1 MTKLVTV
8 LTCEVSE
15 NKEDFDMTT
24 KNMIN
29 TVSVS
34 DLRSMDKKH
43 HNTHVV
49 DVLPPDH
56 FANVH
61 IPGAKNACVF
71 FVSFLDD
78 LATIVSDKKERVVVY
93 GSSERSHDAKMAI
106 EKMTR
111 AGFLEVYELKGGI
124 EAWRRAGYACE
135 GNAIDQPDDPQTTLS
150 LSDGTFIVD
159 NDLSTIN
166 WEGRNPST
174 SHFGTVGICE
184 GLIHIRNE
192 NFSGKIEVDM
202 NSIHNI
208 NLEGDELQPVLEAHL
223 RSDDFFF
230 TSMFPKAV
238 LNFKEVTPIK
248 PLWQTTPNF
257 HVKGEL
263 MLRGVSASLD
273 FDMTASLKDNNTL
286 TLEAHF
292 DIDRTRWNIIYGST
306 RFFEHLGMHKVFEL
320 ISLQIRITATR

>member
-1 MTKLVTV
+1 
-8 LTCEVSE
+8 VSE
-15 NKEDFDMTT
+15 TKEEFDMTT
-24 KNMIN
+24 ENIIN

-34 DLRSMDKKH
+34 DLRAMDKEH
-43 HNTHVV
+43 PNTYLV

-56 FANVH
+56 FENVH

-78 LATIVSDKKERVVVY
+78 LASIISDKKERVVVY
-93 GSSERSHDAKMAI
+93 GSSERSHDVKMAI

-111 AGFLEVYELKGGI
+111 AGYLEVYELKGGI
-124 EAWRRAGYACE
+124 KAWREAGYVRE
-135 GNAIDQPDDPQTTLS
+135 GNAIDQPDDPQTKLS
-150 LSDGTFIVD
+150 LSDGTFIID
-159 NDLSTIN
+159 NDLSTIK

-174 SHFGTVGICE
+174 SHFGTVDISEGI
-184 GLIHIRNE
+184 ISIRNG
-192 NFSGKIEVDM
+192 NISGKIEVDM

-208 NLEGDELQPVLEAHL
+208 NLLGDELQPVLEGHL

-238 LNFKEVTPIK
+238 LTLEEVTPLE

-263 MLRGVSASLD
+263 MLRGVNAALD
-273 FDMTASLKDNNTL
+273 FDMTANLADDNML
-286 TLEAHF
+286 TLEGHF

-306 RFFEHLGMHKVFEL
+306 RFFEHLGMHKVFDL
-320 ISLQIRITATR
+320 ISIQIRIAAVK

>member
-1 MTKLVTV
+1 
-8 LTCEVSE
+8 
-15 NKEDFDMTT
+15 MTT
-24 KNMIN
+24 QNIIN
-29 TVSVS
+29 TVSVA
-34 DLRSMDKKH
+34 DLRLMDKEH
-43 HNTHVV
+43 PNIHLV

-56 FANVH
+56 FENVH

-78 LATIVSDKKERVVVY
+78 LASIISDKKERIVVY
-93 GSSERSHDAKMAI
+93 GSSERSHDVKMAI

-111 AGFLEVYELKGGI
+111 AGYLEVYELKGGI
-124 EAWRRAGYACE
+124 KAWREAGYVRE
-135 GNAIDQPDDPQTTLS
+135 GNAIDQPDDPQTKLS
-150 LSDGTFIVD
+150 LSDGTFIID
-159 NDLSTIN
+159 NDLSTIK

-174 SHFGTVGICE
+174 SHFGTVDISEGI
-184 GLIHIRNE
+184 IRSRNG
-192 NFSGKIEVDM
+192 NISGKIEVDM

-238 LNFKEVTPIK
+238 LTLEEVTPLE

-263 MLRGVSASLD
+263 MLRGVNAALD
-273 FDMTASLKDNNTL
+273 FDMTANLADDNML
-286 TLEAHF
+286 TLEGHF

-306 RFFEHLGMHKVFEL
+306 RFFEHLGMHKVFDL
-320 ISLQIRITATR
+320 ISIQIRIAAVE